1 MLFVTHDNCRY
12 SWPREEAVH
21 AFLELPNDSKP
32 TIWPLWCR
40 IWTTMIPCL
49 PWVLLYTFC
58 EVIWPKNIAVF
69 GISSSHGTG
78 RPFVLRPLNATALL
92 LQARLQ
98 EQPHLSIGLV
108 FIWCC
113 LEIVYIVLNFC
124 CVVRPADGG
133 LYYVS
138 SNSIEA
144 Q

>member
-1 MLFVTHDNCRY
+1 MLFVTHANWRY
-12 SWPREEAVH
+12 SWPRDEALL

-40 IWTTMIPCL
+40 ISTTMIPCL

-58 EVIWPKNIAVF
+58 KAIWPKNIVVF
-69 GISSSHGTG
+69 VISSSHGTG
-78 RPFVLRPLNATALL
+78 CPLVLRPLNTAALQ
-92 LQARLQ
+92 LQARVQ

-108 FIWCC
+108 LIWCC
-113 LEIVYIVLNFC
+113 SEIMYIVLNFC
-124 CVVRPADGG
+124 CVVRPAVGG
-133 LYYVS
+133 LHSVS